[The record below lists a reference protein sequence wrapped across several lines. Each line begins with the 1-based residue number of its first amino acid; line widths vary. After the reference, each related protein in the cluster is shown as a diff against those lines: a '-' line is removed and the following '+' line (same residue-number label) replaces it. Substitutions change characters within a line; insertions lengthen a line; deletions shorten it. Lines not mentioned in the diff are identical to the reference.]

1 MRSAFRSALQVLG
14 TAAALAGCTNIDTG
28 STAQDENGDQKGGGG
43 GRFNG
48 TTFADVY
55 LTHANADLLQTS
67 NTSWTLTKTGSVDT
81 AQQTVTWTIK
91 TTRGATVGGNLVVD
105 GDLNL
110 TNIGNGPASLG
121 NIVVN
126 LQVHQ
131 TDHHHHG
138 WGWGWGGYH
147 GHGGHGFHT
156 GDHDEWT
163 TVASDVA
170 NATLDINAT
179 SANVVA
185 SENTERQGTFTTG
198 PGSGKLFFLDRATNS
213 VFSLVPEVSLP
224 PFSQTPLLFS
234 ASFDNNV
241 LAIPQDADVRV
252 EVIVTFGNHALGG
265 PGSGTNIDINGNGV
279 IDPDEHRV
287 RSVSNLF
294 DLDVPA
300 TLAANSSLT
309 TMDAIAD
316 ITTTGTVTF
325 SNAHIDLQTG
335 IVTADY
341 NPGSSGGSITNCAHA
356 TGNGI
361 SDPVGS
367 IIYTIVAPANL
378 TACDTE
384 VVHQATCT
392 AGTQGCGWHDNDIVT
407 WSQVAWGGTPA
418 PGNISNELENNFDN
432 VFGADGDLMEIG
444 IPGSSGYSIIFDSA
458 DAIIAYLPASGAPAA
473 LTADLL
479 DPVSTAS
486 GSFGGEVATMELNI
500 SFNDAG
506 LLEGTSGLRLGDLT
520 VCNLTGSQA
529 PLNGQIV
536 RNILTQ
542 ADTLLGGGTG
552 TVSIQDMFTVTNEI
566 DMSFNGGPVST
577 FAQQSLFN
585 GACPP

>member
-1 MRSAFRSALQVLG
+1 MRSAFWLVQILG
-14 TAAALAGCTNIDTG
+14 TAAALTSCTNVATN
-28 STAQDENGDQKGGGG
+28 STAQDEQSDRKGGGG

-48 TTFADVY
+48 STFADVY

-67 NTSWTLTKTGSVDT
+67 NTAWTLTKTGSVNT
-81 AQQTVTWTIK
+81 NAKTVTWTI
-91 TTRGATVGGNLVVD
+91 TSTRGATVGGNLVVD

-126 LQVHQ
+126 LQVRQ
-131 TDHHHHG
+131 DDHHHHG

-147 GHGGHGFHT
+147 DHGGHGYKA
-156 GDHDEWT
+156 DHDEWQ

-170 NATLDINAT
+170 NATSDINAT

-198 PGSGKLFFLDRATNS
+198 PGSGKLYFLDRATNS
-213 VFSLVPEVSLP
+213 VFSLVPEVTLP
-224 PFSQTPLLFS
+224 KFSETPLLFS

-241 LAIPQDADVRV
+241 LALPQNADVRI

-294 DLDVPA
+294 EQDVPP

-309 TMDAIAD
+309 TSDAIAD

-341 NPGSSGGSITNCAHA
+341 DPGSSGGSITNCAHA
-356 TGNGI
+356 SGNGI

-378 TACDTE
+378 TACDNE
-384 VVHQATCT
+384 VIHQATCT
-392 AGTQGCGWHDNDIVT
+392 PGTQGCGWHDDDLFT
-407 WSQVAWGGTPA
+407 YSQVEWGDDPTMT
-418 PGNISNELENNFDN
+418 NISGELESEFDT
-432 VFGADGDLMEIG
+432 VFGPEGDLIEIG
-444 IPGSSGYSIIFDSA
+444 IPGSAGFSMIFDSA
-458 DAIIAYLPASGAPAA
+458 DAVIAYLPAGGTPGP
-473 LTADLL
+473 LTADLD

-486 GSFGGEVATMELNI
+486 GALGGELTTMRLNI
-500 SFNDAG
+500 AFGDAG
-506 LLEGTSGLRLGDLT
+506 LVNGTTGLHLGDLY
-520 VCNLTGSQA
+520 VCNLTGTQA
-529 PLNGQIV
+529 PLNGQTV
-536 RNILTQ
+536 RAVEAQ
-542 ADTLLGGGTG
+542 ADTMLGGGTG
-552 TVSIQDMFTVTNEI
+552 SVSYADMFTVTNEI
-566 DMSFNGGPVST
+566 DMSFNTGPVST

-585 GACPP
+585 GPCPP